1 VRRLGRWIVAVAVWL
16 FARRGEGR
24 DRRGDRERIVPA
36 GPPAPRA
43 ELVVAALL
51 LLAALSAAAFI
62 AVYAIDRIPDQ
73 TQFLGLSLGLAFAFI
88 AAALIVTGRNLV
100 VTEELDGEYADPQ
113 PDEAEKLVQI
123 VEESG
128 SRLSRRRLL
137 GGSAAVA
144 GGALGLAL
152 LVPAVSLGP
161 VFDLEPFTRT
171 PWHRGRRLVGD
182 DGRPIAAAAIHQL
195 EFATAFPEH
204 ADPEQLGA
212 PVVVIRLAPSAL
224 HLPPDRRGWAPEGIL
239 AFSKICTHA
248 GCAIAL
254 YRAPLFQPV
263 EKPPALVCPCH
274 YSTFDPATGGT
285 VVFGPAG
292 RPLPQLPLEIDAD
305 GNLRAA
311 GNFSGPVGPSWWGV
325 RDRKAT

>member
-16 FARRGEGR
+16 FARRAGEP
-24 DRRGDRERIVPA
+24 DRVDGERIVPA

-43 ELVVAALL
+43 ELVVAGLL
-51 LLAALSAAAFI
+51 LLGAASAVGFI
-62 AVYAIDRIPDQ
+62 AVYAIGGIPDQ
-73 TQFLGLSLGLAFAFI
+73 TQFLGITLGLAFAFI

-100 VTEELDGEYADPQ
+100 VTEELEGEYADAQ
-113 PDEAEKLVQI
+113 PEQAAKLVQI

-128 SRLSRRRLL
+128 SRFCRRRLL
-137 GGSAAVA
+137 GGTAAVA

-152 LVPAVSLGP
+152 LAPAVSLGP

-182 DGRPIAAAAIHQL
+182 DGRPIAASAIHQL

-212 PVVVIRLAPSAL
+212 PLVVIRLDPAAL

-292 RPLPQLPLEIDAD
+292 RPLPQLPLEIDGE